1 MFYSWYDY
9 RIPVS
14 SLIFQSFIPDMF
26 TGIPKLRR
34 VLLAYS
40 IHNPET
46 EYCQV
51 YLPTFSVDKWKKG
64 LPNSFVWNVCSQ
76 LAKMLSFALYI
87 EYCQVD
93 LPAFFV
99 DKWQK
104 AILFR
109 MLTAKWQ
116 ECMCAVYRVLPER
129 FSCLIFA
136 TKICPAVLCKWL
148 VLPIY

>member
-51 YLPTFSVDKWKKG
+51 DLPTFSVVDKWKKD
-64 LPNSFVWNVCSQ
+64 LPNSSISFVWNVGIQ
-76 LAKMLSFALYI
+76 MAKM
-87 EYCQVD
+87 
-93 LPAFFV
+93 
-99 DKWQK
+99 
-104 AILFR
+104 
-109 MLTAKWQ
+109 
-116 ECMCAVYRVLPER
+116 
-129 FSCLIFA
+129 
-136 TKICPAVLCKWL
+136 
-148 VLPIY
+148 